1 MWQGLLSSFNM
12 ATPLITFSSDFGT
25 REHYV
30 GAVKGV
36 LLSTNPDVQ
45 IVDLFHDVPSHDI
58 LAGAFSVA
66 GSCPLF
72 PSGTIHLVVVDP
84 GVGSSRRGL
93 IASTEKHLYVAPD
106 NGVLSLIFER
116 EPVSRVVSIE
126 AEHYYRQPVSSTF
139 HGRDIF
145 APVAAWLS
153 RGVDLTKFGP
163 EITDHRRLSLPPLR
177 RLETGGLQGLVLHID
192 KFGNVITNFRA
203 ADLKSLPAMDRPF
216 RLQVGDLVI
225 EDFVKCYEESPEGR
239 PFLILGSG
247 GYLEVAALK
256 QSAGQILN
264 VRRGSRLVL
273 LFE

>member
-1 MWQGLLSSFNM
+1 MRQGLLLSSNM
-12 ATPLITFSSDFGT
+12 AAPLITFSSDFGT

-36 LLSTNPDVQ
+36 LLSTNPDAQ
-45 IVDLFHDVPSHDI
+45 IVDLCHDIPSYDI

-93 IASTEKHLYVAPD
+93 IASTERHLYVAPD
-106 NGVLSLIFER
+106 NGVLSLIFDK

-126 AEHYYRQPVSSTF
+126 AEHYYRQPVSPTF

-153 RGVDLTKFGP
+153 RGVDLAKFGP
-163 EITDHRRLSLPPLR
+163 EITDHKRLSMPPLQT
-177 RLETGGLQGLVLHID
+177 LETGGLQGLVLHID
-192 KFGNVITNFRA
+192 KFGNVVTNFRA
-203 ADLKSLPAMDRPF
+203 EGLTNLPGTDPPV
-216 RLQVGDLVI
+216 RLQAGDRVI
-225 EDFVKCYEESPEGR
+225 EDFVKCYEDSPEGK
-239 PFLILGSG
+239 PFLILGSS

-256 QSAGQILN
+256 QSAAQILN
-264 VRRGSRLVL
+264 VRRGSKLLL